1 MNNRNT
7 AGVIYAIAAYLVW
20 GILPIYWKLLDN
32 VFPMEVLAHRIV
44 WSLVFMC
51 IVITVTKQ
59 WDEFKHIIKDKR
71 QMLYI
76 FIASIM
82 ITINYGVYIWA
93 INSNKIIEA
102 SLGYYINPLLAV
114 LLGII
119 IFKEKVNFL
128 TGTALIVALV
138 GVLIKAIQYGKIPW
152 ISLSLAVSFAL
163 YGAIKKSVSV
173 SPTVGITLEVAMITP
188 FALIYIGLRNI
199 SGVGAFN
206 TQGASIIF
214 LLMGSGVATAV
225 PLLLFA
231 SGAKR
236 IPLSL
241 IGFTQYI
248 CPTIVLLIGIFMY
261 NEGFTTI
268 DMIAFGFI
276 WLAIVIY
283 SFSQVSL
290 RKNLKS
296 LENINKIS

>member
-1 MNNRNT
+1 MNNRKT
-7 AGVIYAIAAYLVW
+7 AGVIYAIAAYIVW

-128 TGTALIVALV
+128 TGTALIVAFV
-138 GVLIKAIQYGKIPW
+138 GVLIKAIQYGKVPW
-152 ISLSLAVSFAL
+152 ISLSLAISFAL

-199 SGVGAFN
+199 SGVSAFN
-206 TQGASIIF
+206 IQGASIIF
-214 LLMGSGVATAV
+214 LLIGSGVATAV

-290 RKNLKS
+290 HKNFKS
-296 LENINKIS
+296 LDNINKIS

>member
-1 MNNRNT
+1 MNNRKT
-7 AGVIYAIAAYLVW
+7 AGVIYAIAAYIVW

-44 WSLVFMC
+44 WSLIFMC

-128 TGTALIVALV
+128 TGTALIVAFV
-138 GVLIKAIQYGKIPW
+138 GVLIKAIQYGKVPW
-152 ISLSLAVSFAL
+152 ISLSLAISFAL

-199 SGVGAFN
+199 SGVSAFN
-206 TQGASIIF
+206 IQGASIIF
-214 LLMGSGVATAV
+214 LLIGSGVATAV

-290 RKNLKS
+290 HKNFKS
-296 LENINKIS
+296 LDNINKIS

>member
-1 MNNRNT
+1 MNNRKK
-7 AGVIYAIAAYLVW
+7 AGVIYAIAAYIVW

-128 TGTALIVALV
+128 TGTALIVAFV

-214 LLMGSGVATAV
+214 LLIGSGVATAV

-290 RKNLKS
+290 RKDLKS
-296 LENINKIS
+296 LEDINKIS

>member
-1 MNNRNT
+1 MNNRKS
-7 AGVIYAIAAYLVW
+7 AGVIYAITAYIVW

-128 TGTALIVALV
+128 TGTALIVAFV
-138 GVLIKAIQYGKIPW
+138 GVLIKAIQYGKVPW
-152 ISLSLAVSFAL
+152 ISLSLAISFAL

-173 SPTVGITLEVAMITP
+173 SPTVGIMLEVTMITP

-214 LLMGSGVATAV
+214 LLIGSGVATAV

-290 RKNLKS
+290 HKNLKS

>member
-1 MNNRNT
+1 MNDRKT
-7 AGVIYAIAAYLVW
+7 AGVIYAIAAYIVW

-59 WDEFKHIIKDKR
+59 WNEFKNIIKDKR

-76 FIASIM
+76 FMAAIM
-82 ITINYGVYIWA
+82 ITINYGIYIWA

-119 IFKEKVNFL
+119 IFKEKVNFF
-128 TGTALIVALV
+128 TCTALIVAFI
-138 GVLIKAIQYGKIPW
+138 GVLIKAIQYGKVPW
-152 ISLSLAVSFAL
+152 ISLSLAISFAL
-163 YGAIKKSVSV
+163 YGVIKKSVSV

-188 FALIYIGLRNI
+188 FALIYIGLRNV
-199 SGVGAFN
+199 SGVSAFN

-214 LLMGSGVATAV
+214 LLIGSGVATAV

-248 CPTIVLLIGIFMY
+248 CPTIVLIIGIFMY

-283 SFSQVSL
+283 SISQVSMH
-290 RKNLKS
+290 KNLKS
-296 LENINKIS
+296 LDNINNIS